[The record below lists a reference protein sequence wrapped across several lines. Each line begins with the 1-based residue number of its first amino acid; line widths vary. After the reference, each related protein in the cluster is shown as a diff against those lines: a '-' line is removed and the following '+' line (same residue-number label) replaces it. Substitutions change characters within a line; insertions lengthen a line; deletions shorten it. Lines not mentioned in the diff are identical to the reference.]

1 MSDIQEI
8 RTRLEARLRELD
20 RRAHDIDDEL
30 SEPVDDDWSEGAVE
44 SGNDEVLEEI
54 GNLAVDEIRKI
65 RAALSRIDAGTYGI
79 CASCG
84 NKIAPK
90 RLEALPYATTCIDCA

>member
-1 MSDIQEI
+1 M
-8 RTRLEARLRELD
+8 
-20 RRAHDIDDEL
+20 
-30 SEPVDDDWSEGAVE
+30 EGAAE
-44 SGNDEVLEEI
+44 AGGDEVLEEV

-65 RAALSRIDAGTYGI
+65 KAALSKIDAGTYGI

-84 NKIAPK
+84 NEIARK

>member
-8 RTRLEARLRELD
+8 KAKLEARLRELD
-20 RRAHDIDDEL
+20 KRAHDIDDEL
-30 SEPVDDDWSEGAVE
+30 SEPADDDWVEGAAE
-44 SGNDEVLEEI
+44 AGGDEVLEEV

-65 RAALSRIDAGTYGI
+65 KAALSKIDAGTYGI

-84 NKIAPK
+84 NEIARK